1 MRRSTALPG
10 IDADR
15 APTTKETA
23 TMKRR
28 TLLGLTAAT
37 AMAPVMQAA
46 RAKEDNWP
54 NRPVRMIV
62 PFPAGGAT
70 DIIARILAD
79 KLSASLGQS
88 FIVDNRAGASGI
100 IGQEAAARAPAD
112 GYTLL
117 LTGNGPHAVNI
128 SLFER
133 MPYDP
138 LKDFAQISLT
148 SILPLVLNVHPSVP
162 ARTLAEFIR
171 WVKANPGK
179 LNYASPGIGS
189 PPNLTMELLKSQ
201 QGLDIVHVP
210 YKGSS
215 LALADLISGQV
226 SVMFDNALASYQHIK
241 SGKVRALAIGAD
253 QRLPSLPEVPTFVE
267 SGMAGFEAYTWTA
280 LVGPAGLPRAIVDRL
295 ARETALALADTSV
308 KEKLSAQGAIA
319 ASSTPQELEDK
330 TRQEIRKWAG
340 VIEQAHIPRVSL

>member
-1 MRRSTALPG
+1 
-10 IDADR
+10 
-15 APTTKETA
+15 
-23 TMKRR
+23 MKRR
-28 TLLGLTAAT
+28 TLLGLTAAAAAAPAMRT
-37 AMAPVMQAA
+37 AF
-46 RAKEDNWP
+46 AKEDNWP

-79 KLSASLGQS
+79 KLSTSLGQS
-88 FIVDNRAGASGI
+88 FIVDNRGGASGI

-117 LTGNGPHAVNI
+117 LTGNGPHAINI

-138 LKDFAQISLT
+138 LKDFSQISLT

-162 ARTLAEFIR
+162 AKTLPEFIQ

-179 LNYASPGIGS
+179 LNYASPGVGS

-241 SGKVRALAIGAD
+241 SGKVRALAVGAD

-267 SGMAGFEAYTWTA
+267 SGMADFEAYTWTA
-280 LVGPAGLPRAIVDRL
+280 LVGPAGMPLPIVERL
-295 ARETALALADTSV
+295 ARETAKALTDASV

-340 VIEQAHIPRVSL
+340 VIERAHIPRVSL

>member
-1 MRRSTALPG
+1 
-10 IDADR
+10 
-15 APTTKETA
+15 
-23 TMKRR
+23 MKRR
-28 TLLGLTAAT
+28 TLLGLTAAAAAAPAMRT
-37 AMAPVMQAA
+37 AF
-46 RAKEDNWP
+46 AKEDNWP

-79 KLSASLGQS
+79 KLSTSLGQS
-88 FIVDNRAGASGI
+88 FIVDNRGGASGI

-117 LTGNGPHAVNI
+117 LTGNGPHAINI

-138 LKDFAQISLT
+138 LKDFSQISLT

-162 ARTLAEFIR
+162 AKTLPEFIQ

-179 LNYASPGIGS
+179 LNYASPGVGS

-241 SGKVRALAIGAD
+241 SGKVRALAVGAD

-267 SGMAGFEAYTWTA
+267 SGMADFEAYTWTA
-280 LVGPAGLPRAIVDRL
+280 LVGPAGMPRPIVERL
-295 ARETALALADTSV
+295 ARETAKALTDASV

-340 VIEQAHIPRVSL
+340 VIERAHIPRVSL

>member
-1 MRRSTALPG
+1 
-10 IDADR
+10 
-15 APTTKETA
+15 
-23 TMKRR
+23 MKRR
-28 TLLGLTAAT
+28 TFFGLAAV
-37 AMAPVMQAA
+37 AAGAPAA
-46 RAKEDNWP
+46 WPVHASEDNWP

-70 DIIARILAD
+70 DIIARILAE

-117 LTGNGPHAVNI
+117 LTGNGPHAINI

-133 MPYDP
+133 MSYDP
-138 LKDFAQISLT
+138 LKDFTQISLT

-162 ARTLAEFIR
+162 AKTLAEFIQ

-179 LNYASPGIGS
+179 LNYASPGMGS

-241 SGKVRALAIGAD
+241 SGKVRALAIGAE

-280 LVGPAGLPRAIVDRL
+280 LVGPAGLPRPIVERL
-295 ARETALALADTSV
+295 ARETARALTDTSV
-308 KEKLSAQGAIA
+308 KEKLAAQGAIA
-319 ASSTPQELEDK
+319 ASSTPKELEDK

-340 VIEQAHIPRVSL
+340 VIERAGIPRISL